1 MPLVSGVC
9 RQASAPM
16 LSHGG
21 SRLNASK
28 PEANPKTR
36 YPQQHK
42 HLNTP
47 SSAVVCPGFVH
58 TQPANCESLLCC
70 GYSKGT
76 SCGDDKPNRHSDFLT
91 VVALL
96 FREIL
101 TTCFSIESPHKP
113 LLHAQP
119 RWRQVSHII
128 TRILLITTFAC
139 CPVCNTPTRDLH
151 LCCDSTSPDLHPKA
165 AKANTTFSNPNVPL
179 QTRGH
184 ALAGISGMLRSLAGA
199 QGAFTSRGAKPK
211 GLYLML
217 LGLTTIN
224 NKYYYCYNSY
234 CSFDAS
240 LTSIYVSICI
250 YISTTIISCMCVCGY
265 IIHMYTCVCVVI
277 CRRRHVFATSFVP
290 TIMTIMMIS
299 VPFVVKFIV
308 AVRRAVYR
316 APRLVRFLGTTS
328 SLRRV
333 ARVCVPVCARV
344 LACVTSSV
352 RGGLLLAHVA
362 PPYWRHTP
370 SLVICLGT
378 RLVSPCPCARA
389 CALAGPGS
397 LRLRARARSR
407 RTRRQPCVAAGRLP

>member
-91 VVALL
+91 VVVLL

-217 LGLTTIN
+217 LGLTTTTTTT
-224 NKYYYCYNSY
+224 
-234 CSFDAS
+234 
-240 LTSIYVSICI
+240 TSPTARVLLLLMVHIDMCIYVFI
-250 YISTTIISCMCVCGY
+250 YISRYHFLFVRARYVCSFFTRCLHHFVVVMWRIPLPFSMTNASCASPPPVVVTCAWALPALCVFLVPLWSSSSPRLLHTLTPQRRVFVCACVSVCGGALLP
-265 IIHMYTCVCVVI
+265 CS
-277 CRRRHVFATSFVP
+277 SFG
-290 TIMTIMMIS
+290 
-299 VPFVVKFIV
+299 
-308 AVRRAVYR
+308 
-316 APRLVRFLGTTS
+316 APRPSWCTRVPRFYS
-328 SLRRV
+328 
-333 ARVCVPVCARV
+333 
-344 LACVTSSV
+344 
-352 RGGLLLAHVA
+352 
-362 PPYWRHTP
+362 
-370 SLVICLGT
+370 
-378 RLVSPCPCARA
+378 
-389 CALAGPGS
+389 
-397 LRLRARARSR
+397 
-407 RTRRQPCVAAGRLP
+407 

>member
-91 VVALL
+91 VVVLL

-217 LGLTTIN
+217 LGLTT
-224 NKYYYCYNSY
+224 KQQQQLLQLLAFFYCLWY
-234 CSFDAS
+234 
-240 LTSIYVSICI
+240 ISICVSTSLYI
-250 YISTTIISCMCVCGY
+250 YLATTFSLCVPRCLHHFVVVMWRIPLPFSMTNASCASPPPVVVTCAWALPALCVFLVPLWSSSSPRLLHTLTPQRRVFVCACVSVCGGALLP
-265 IIHMYTCVCVVI
+265 CS
-277 CRRRHVFATSFVP
+277 SFG
-290 TIMTIMMIS
+290 
-299 VPFVVKFIV
+299 
-308 AVRRAVYR
+308 
-316 APRLVRFLGTTS
+316 APRPSWCTRVPRFYS
-328 SLRRV
+328 
-333 ARVCVPVCARV
+333 
-344 LACVTSSV
+344 
-352 RGGLLLAHVA
+352 
-362 PPYWRHTP
+362 
-370 SLVICLGT
+370 
-378 RLVSPCPCARA
+378 
-389 CALAGPGS
+389 
-397 LRLRARARSR
+397 
-407 RTRRQPCVAAGRLP
+407 

>member
-91 VVALL
+91 VVVLL

-217 LGLTTIN
+217 LGL
-224 NKYYYCYNSY
+224 SRG
-234 CSFDAS
+234 
-240 LTSIYVSICI
+240 IYVP
-250 YISTTIISCMCVCGY
+250 
-265 IIHMYTCVCVVI
+265 
-277 CRRRHVFATSFVP
+277 RR
-290 TIMTIMMIS
+290 
-299 VPFVVKFIV
+299 
-308 AVRRAVYR
+308 
-316 APRLVRFLGTTS
+316 
-328 SLRRV
+328 
-333 ARVCVPVCARV
+333 
-344 LACVTSSV
+344 
-352 RGGLLLAHVA
+352 
-362 PPYWRHTP
+362 
-370 SLVICLGT
+370 
-378 RLVSPCPCARA
+378 
-389 CALAGPGS
+389 
-397 LRLRARARSR
+397 
-407 RTRRQPCVAAGRLP
+407 